1 MSLTAISEGF
11 EVFERQKTSRT
22 LGEHG
27 IFGDEEAAQLRRE
40 LDDLRTEVRELAG
53 QLHAQFT
60 TIAAHAEI
68 AREQSE
74 LARGEARA
82 DLERT
87 RETLIEL
94 IETVRVEAANAGGY
108 HVPGSAP
115 GMSAEVT
122 AERIAAVED
131 ALTAADATVEQCF
144 RRQNEL
150 ADTMTALI
158 DTMLAERRGEPVA
171 GLSLT

>member
-1 MSLTAISEGF
+1 VFDRRKTA
-11 EVFERQKTSRT
+11 RT

-27 IFGDEEAAQLRRE
+27 IFGDEEAAQLRRD
-40 LDDLRTEVRELAG
+40 LDDMRAEMRELAG

-74 LARGEARA
+74 LARAEARA

-87 RETLIEL
+87 RETLIDL

-108 HVPGSAP
+108 HVPGSRP
-115 GMSAEVT
+115 GLSAEVT
-122 AERIAAVED
+122 AERLAAVEE
-131 ALTAADATVEQCF
+131 ALAAADATVERCF
-144 RRQNEL
+144 QRQNEL
-150 ADTMTALI
+150 ADTMAAFI
-158 DTMLAERRGEPVA
+158 DTMMAERRGEPVA
-171 GLSLT
+171 GLSLG

>member
-1 MSLTAISEGF
+1 
-11 EVFERQKTSRT
+11 VFDRHKSSRT
-22 LGEHG
+22 LGEHD
-27 IFGDEEAAQLRRE
+27 IFGDEEAAQLRHQ
-40 LDDLRTEVRELAG
+40 LDELRTEVRELAS

-68 AREQSE
+68 AREHSE
-74 LARGEARA
+74 LARAEARA

-108 HVPGSAP
+108 HVPGSRP
-115 GMSAEVT
+115 GWSAEVT
-122 AERIAAVED
+122 AERITAVEETLAAADAAVER
-131 ALTAADATVEQCF
+131 CF

-150 ADTMTALI
+150 ADTMAAFI
-158 DTMLAERRGEPVA
+158 DMMMADQRNEPVA
-171 GLSLT
+171 GLSLS

>member
-1 MSLTAISEGF
+1 M
-11 EVFERQKTSRT
+11 FERRKTSRT

-27 IFGDEEAAQLRRE
+27 IFGDEEAAQLRRD
-40 LDDLRTEVRELAG
+40 LDVMRSEMRELTV

-68 AREQSE
+68 ARGQAEM
-74 LARGEARA
+74 ARAEARA

-87 RETLIEL
+87 RSTLLEL

-108 HVPGSAP
+108 HVPGSRP
-115 GMSAEVT
+115 GASAEVSV
-122 AERIAAVED
+122 ERLAAVEG
-131 ALTAADATVEQCF
+131 AVAAAAASVDRCF
-144 RRQNEL
+144 VRQNEL
-150 ADTMTALI
+150 ADTMAAFI
-158 DTMLAERRGEPVA
+158 DTMLAEKRGEPVM

>member
-1 MSLTAISEGF
+1 VFDRRKTA
-11 EVFERQKTSRT
+11 RT

-27 IFGDEEAAQLRRE
+27 IFGDEEAAQLRRD
-40 LDDLRTEVRELAG
+40 LDDMRAEMRELAG

-74 LARGEARA
+74 LARAEARA

-87 RETLIEL
+87 RETLIDL

-108 HVPGSAP
+108 HVPGSRP
-115 GMSAEVT
+115 GLSAEVT
-122 AERIAAVED
+122 AERLAAVEE
-131 ALTAADATVEQCF
+131 ALAAADATVERCF
-144 RRQNEL
+144 QRQNEL
-150 ADTMTALI
+150 ADTMAAFI
-158 DTMLAERRGEPVA
+158 DTMMAERRGEPVA
-171 GLSLT
+171 GLTLG

>member
-1 MSLTAISEGF
+1 MF
-11 EVFERQKTSRT
+11 DRQKTRRT
-22 LGEHG
+22 LGEHD
-27 IFGDEEAAQLRRE
+27 IFGDEEAAAIRRE
-40 LDDLRTEVRELAG
+40 LDELRAEVRDLG
-53 QLHAQFT
+53 VQLHAQFT

-74 LARGEARA
+74 LARAEARA

-108 HVPGSAP
+108 HVPGSRP
-115 GMSAEVT
+115 GAAVEATV
-122 AERIAAVED
+122 ERIAAVEA
-131 ALTAADATVEQCF
+131 ALASAGETVERCF
-144 RRQNEL
+144 LRQNEL
-150 ADTMTALI
+150 ADTMAAFI

-171 GLSLT
+171 GLTLG

>member
-1 MSLTAISEGF
+1 VFDRRKTA
-11 EVFERQKTSRT
+11 RT

-27 IFGDEEAAQLRRE
+27 IFGDEEAAQLRRD
-40 LDDLRTEVRELAG
+40 LDDMRAEMRELAG

-74 LARGEARA
+74 LARAEARA

-87 RETLIEL
+87 RETLIDL

-108 HVPGSAP
+108 HVPGSRP
-115 GMSAEVT
+115 GLSAEVT
-122 AERIAAVED
+122 AERVAAVEE
-131 ALTAADATVEQCF
+131 ALAAADATVERCF
-144 RRQNEL
+144 QRQNEL
-150 ADTMTALI
+150 ADTMAAFI
-158 DTMLAERRGEPVA
+158 DTMMAERRGEPVA
-171 GLSLT
+171 GLSLG

>member
-1 MSLTAISEGF
+1 MF
-11 EVFERQKTSRT
+11 DRRKTSRT

-27 IFGDEEAAQLRRE
+27 IFGDEEAAELRAD
-40 LDDLRTEVRELAG
+40 LDEMRMEIAELAG

-74 LARGEARA
+74 FARAEARA

-108 HVPGSAP
+108 HVPGARP
-115 GMSAEVT
+115 GPSVEVT
-122 AERIAAVED
+122 AERVAAVEKSL
-131 ALTAADATVEQCF
+131 AAADAAVERCF
-144 RRQNEL
+144 QRQNEL
-150 ADTMTALI
+150 ADTMAAFI
-158 DTMLAERRGEPVA
+158 DTMMAERRGEPVA
-171 GLSLT
+171 GLSLG